1 MSSSSNFEA
10 FNLLEDNEWEEK
22 IVEQNQQLDQ
32 LIEDIAIWPTTLP
45 SQPTTQTARAKRRYI
60 ERKREEGHDTIFEQY
75 FAEDPIYPPDFFRTR
90 YRMRKPLFEKI
101 MNKLIDTDNFFVQKR
116 DATGRLG
123 MSAIQKC
130 TTAMRML
137 AYGAAADL
145 HDEYLR
151 MSAQLIRKSLIK
163 FVEGVISN
171 FGNEYLRKPNEEDL
185 TRLLHIGEQRGFPGM
200 VGSIDCMHWE
210 WKNCPTAWAGQ
221 YAGRSGNPTI
231 ILEAVASQD
240 LWIWHAFFGT
250 PGSRNDINVLDQSPV
265 FDDIL
270 EGRAPKVN
278 YIVNGHEKNMG
289 YYLTDGI
296 YPQWAAFVKSIPGPQ
311 TMRHKLFARHQE
323 SARKDVER
331 AFSVLQAR
339 FAFIKCPCLI
349 WDRDIM
355 GKIMIACIIL
365 HNMIVKDER
374 STYSNY
380 CDPAEFIQD
389 RLGQSSRENE
399 DGDANNDFIYST
411 NRIASLASYM
421 KNKAQLQNREAH
433 KALRDDLVEHIW
445 AKFGNCN

>member
-1 MSSSSNFEA
+1 
-10 FNLLEDNEWEEK
+10 
-22 IVEQNQQLDQ
+22 
-32 LIEDIAIWPTTLP
+32 
-45 SQPTTQTARAKRRYI
+45 
-60 ERKREEGHDTIFEQY
+60 
-75 FAEDPIYPPDFFRTR
+75 
-90 YRMRKPLFEKI
+90 
-101 MNKLIDTDNFFVQKR
+101 
-116 DATGRLG
+116 
-123 MSAIQKC
+123 
-130 TTAMRML
+130 MRML
-137 AYGAAADL
+137 AYGAAVDL

-151 MSAQLIRKSLIK
+151 MSAQLFRKSLIK

-171 FGNEYLRKPNEEDL
+171 FGDEYLQKPNEEEL
-185 TRLLHIGEQRGFPGM
+185 ARLLHIGEQRGFPGM
-200 VGSIDCMHWE
+200 LGSIDCMHWE
-210 WKNCPTAWAGQ
+210 WKNCPTSWAGQ
-221 YAGRSGNPTI
+221 YAGRSGSPTI

-240 LWIWHAFFGT
+240 LWIWHAFIGT

-270 EGRAPKVN
+270 E
-278 YIVNGHEKNMG
+278 
-289 YYLTDGI
+289 
-296 YPQWAAFVKSIPGPQ
+296 GPQ

-331 AFSVLQAR
+331 AFGVLQAH

-355 GKIMIACIIL
+355 GTIMIACIIL
-365 HNMIVKDER
+365 HNMIVEDER

-389 RLGQSSRENE
+389 RFGQSSRENE
-399 DGDANNDFIYST
+399 DGDANNDFIYSM
-411 NRIASLASYM
+411 NRIVSLASYM

>member
-1 MSSSSNFEA
+1 MSSSFNFEA
-10 FNLLEDNEWEEK
+10 FNLLEDNEWDEK
-22 IVEQNQQLDQ
+22 IVKQNQQFDQ

-45 SQPTTQTARAKRRYI
+45 SPLATQTARAKRRYI

-90 YRMRKPLFEKI
+90 YRMRKPLFEKK

-171 FGNEYLRKPNEEDL
+171 FGDEYLRKPNEEDL
-185 TRLLHIGEQRGFPGM
+185 ARLLHIGEQRGF
-200 VGSIDCMHWE
+200 
-210 WKNCPTAWAGQ
+210 
-221 YAGRSGNPTI
+221 
-231 ILEAVASQD
+231 
-240 LWIWHAFFGT
+240 

-278 YIVNGHEKNMG
+278 YIVNGHEKNIG

-296 YPQWAAFVKSIPGPQ
+296 YPQWAAFIKSIPGP
-311 TMRHKLFARHQE
+311 
-323 SARKDVER
+323 
-331 AFSVLQAR
+331 
-339 FAFIKCPCLI
+339 
-349 WDRDIM
+349 
-355 GKIMIACIIL
+355 
-365 HNMIVKDER
+365 
-374 STYSNY
+374 
-380 CDPAEFIQD
+380 
-389 RLGQSSRENE
+389 
-399 DGDANNDFIYST
+399 
-411 NRIASLASYM
+411 
-421 KNKAQLQNREAH
+421 
-433 KALRDDLVEHIW
+433 
-445 AKFGNCN
+445 

>member
-1 MSSSSNFEA
+1 MSSSFNFEA

-32 LIEDIAIWPTTLP
+32 LIKDIAIWPTTLP
-45 SQPTTQTARAKRRYI
+45 SPPATQTARAKRRYI

-75 FAEDPIYPPDFFRTR
+75 FAEDPIYPPDLFRTM

-130 TTAMRML
+130 TAAMRML
-137 AYGAAADL
+137 AYGATADL

-171 FGNEYLRKPNEEDL
+171 FGDEYLRKPNEKDL
-185 TRLLHIGEQRGFPGM
+185 ARLLHIGEQRGFPGM
-200 VGSIDCMHWE
+200 LGSIDCMHWE
-210 WKNCPTAWAGQ
+210 WKNCPTSWAGQ
-221 YAGRSGNPTI
+221 YARRSGSPTI

-311 TMRHKLFARHQE
+311 TMKHKLFAQHQE

-331 AFSVLQAR
+331 AFGILQAR

-349 WDRDIM
+349 
-355 GKIMIACIIL
+355 
-365 HNMIVKDER
+365 
-374 STYSNY
+374 
-380 CDPAEFIQD
+380 
-389 RLGQSSRENE
+389 
-399 DGDANNDFIYST
+399 
-411 NRIASLASYM
+411 
-421 KNKAQLQNREAH
+421 
-433 KALRDDLVEHIW
+433 
-445 AKFGNCN
+445 

>member
-32 LIEDIAIWPTTLP
+32 LIEDMAIWPTTLP

-60 ERKREEGHDTIFEQY
+60 ERKCEEGHDTIFEQY
-75 FAEDPIYPPDFFRTR
+75 FAEAPIYPPDFFRTR
-90 YRMRKPLFEKI
+90 YRMQKPLFEKI

-130 TTAMRML
+130 TATMRML
-137 AYGAAADL
+137 AYGAATDL
-145 HDEYLR
+145 HEEYLR
-151 MSAQLIRKSLIK
+151 MSAQLIRKSPIK
-163 FVEGVISN
+163 FVEDVISN
-171 FGNEYLRKPNEEDL
+171 FGDEYLRKPNEEDL
-185 TRLLHIGEQRGFPGM
+185 ARLLHIGEQRWFPGM
-200 VGSIDCMHWE
+200 LGSIDCMHWE

-221 YAGRSGNPTI
+221 YAGRSGSPTI

-250 PGSRNDINVLDQSPV
+250 PGSRNDINVLDQSLV

-289 YYLTDGI
+289 YCLTDGI

-331 AFSVLQAR
+331 DFGVLQAC
-339 FAFIKCPCLI
+339 FAFIKCPCPI

-355 GKIMIACIIL
+355 GK
-365 HNMIVKDER
+365 
-374 STYSNY
+374 
-380 CDPAEFIQD
+380 
-389 RLGQSSRENE
+389 
-399 DGDANNDFIYST
+399 
-411 NRIASLASYM
+411 
-421 KNKAQLQNREAH
+421 
-433 KALRDDLVEHIW
+433 
-445 AKFGNCN
+445 